1 MAVKLTFNNT
11 KGGVSKTT
19 SIVNLAGALLKTY
32 PNSKILIVDT
42 DGQGNTSTSFN
53 LSKAKYEDTI
63 YDVFIGEKDPEEVI
77 INLYGN
83 IDTIPA
89 NADMDFLDF
98 DFMSETREQDI
109 VSIYEFLSKDK
120 DVINLDYK
128 DFRKAL
134 GGQLKESR
142 YFNLLKG
149 KFDKLDEIYDFILFD
164 TPPEMKAVTSSV
176 LAISDYVIVPF
187 EPDAYSAE
195 GISRLLRRIL
205 TIEKEY
211 NPKLKI
217 AGLLPVKVDK
227 RTKLH
232 NEVMLQ
238 VLKFA
243 NKNGINHF
251 DTTIPQ
257 SVRFASATASGLPA
271 TLLNKSTSKFTESY
285 FKLLEEMQE
294 MSIFPKK

>member
-285 FKLLEEMQE
+285 FKLLEEMQD
-294 MSIFPKK
+294 MGIFPKK

>member
-211 NPKLKI
+211 NHKLKI

-285 FKLLEEMQE
+285 FKLLEEMQD

>member
-285 FKLLEEMQE
+285 FKLLEEMQD